1 MQVFFLQAHLQVCLT
16 SKVMTTVKLIVEPA
30 TEDQLT
36 DLFVASFMADYKD
49 EKSLCAFISLKLT
62 SLHGLF

>member
-1 MQVFFLQAHLQVCLT
+1 
-16 SKVMTTVKLIVEPA
+16 MTTVKLIVEPA

-49 EKSLCAFISLKLT
+49 EKSLCLQHLSR
-62 SLHGLF
+62 